1 MMTDAL
7 RDAQDAILLQLRREG
22 DPIRPRTLLQ
32 TIKDESGLKEID
44 IREAIWILIGRGAIA
59 LTNERRIALTTE
71 SQIHTN

>member
-22 DPIRPRTLLQ
+22 GPIRPRTLLQ